1 MDFRDAPEEAAF
13 RAELRRW
20 LEESVPP
27 GLRHRDPL
35 VAAADL
41 DELRAWSR
49 SLHRAGYAGVGWPV
63 EHGGRG
69 LAPLYEAI
77 AQEELVRAG
86 APPHVGVIGLGMAGP
101 TIIAHGTDEQRDRY
115 LSPIL
120 AADEIWC
127 QGFSEPEA
135 GSDLSA
141 LRARARSQDD
151 VLVVDGQKVWSSFA
165 HVADRCLLLVRT
177 DTDATGH
184 EGLTM
189 LLVDMRAPGVE
200 VRPLRQLTGAAEF
213 NEIFF
218 DGVEV
223 PRSDV
228 LGEVGDGWRIAM
240 TTLLHERGTL
250 GVALVARLDA
260 QVRRLLELARD
271 RGATALQ
278 RDAIAREWIDLQAL
292 RITAYRSLAGLARS
306 GAPGPEGS
314 VLKLRWSE
322 ANQRVTSIALELLGS
337 DAQLLAP
344 NAPYGGAW
352 PLQQLRSR
360 GNTIEAGTSEILRSI
375 VAERIL
381 GLPRSR

>member
-1 MDFRDAPEEAAF
+1 VDFRDAPEEAAF
-13 RAELRRW
+13 RTELRRW

-27 GLRHRDPL
+27 ALRHSDPL
-35 VAAADL
+35 VVSSDL

-49 SLHRAGYAGVGWPV
+49 SLHRAGYAGLAWPV
-63 EHGGRG
+63 EHGGQG
-69 LAPLYEAI
+69 LAPIFEAI
-77 AQEELVRAG
+77 AQEELVRIG

-101 TIIAHGTDEQRDRY
+101 TIIAHGTDAQHARF
-115 LSPIL
+115 LAPIL

-127 QGFSEPEA
+127 QGFSEPGA
-135 GSDLSA
+135 GSDLAA
-141 LRARARSQDD
+141 LRTQARVQGD

-177 DTDATGH
+177 DADATGH
-184 EGLTM
+184 DGLTM
-189 LLVDMRAPGVE
+189 LLVDLRAPGVQI
-200 VRPLRQLTGAAEF
+200 RPLRQLTGAAEF
-213 NEIFF
+213 HEIFF
-218 DGVEV
+218 DGVDV
-223 PRSDV
+223 PSADV
-228 LGEVGDGWRIAM
+228 LGEVGGGWRVAM

-260 QVRRLLELARD
+260 QVARLLELARD

-306 GAPGPEGS
+306 GVPGPEGS
-314 VLKLRWSE
+314 ILKLRWAE
-322 ANQRVTSIALELLGS
+322 ANQRVTAIALELLGP